1 MVMLYF
7 DKRSRTMSDIKGLPP
22 QYAWSEK
29 IEQISMNGFTVVDN
43 AELPDEW
50 RLEMC
55 PIKSQAR
62 NAESSER
69 HTTTSLPI
77 VTRLRIRTK
86 EPWRGGW
93 LR

>member
-1 MVMLYF
+1 
-7 DKRSRTMSDIKGLPP
+7 
-22 QYAWSEK
+22 
-29 IEQISMNGFTVVDN
+29 
-43 AELPDEW
+43 
-50 RLEMC
+50 MC

-86 EPWRGGW
+86 EPWW
-93 LR
+93 MAAVTDIAPLAQKWKDYPLMQNLLLAIYDYMDFKAKEKTKELNEFV